1 MHPTQAALRDALL
14 AARRQQRALEPATH
28 WTLALPDAEAAYTL
42 QQAVGVALGE
52 WAADELPRCW
62 KSGSAA
68 CDVPLT
74 HAPLLPS
81 GVHGDGADLR
91 SQSWL
96 LQPMLVE
103 AEIALRLG
111 RAVDPATAQSLHPD
125 EAPALVDALAVAIEV
140 VDSRW
145 RDLTHT
151 PPLLKLADFQVH
163 GALVLG
169 PWRPWQAV
177 DWSAQTGR
185 LRMGGDAPIEFR
197 GSHPLGTPT
206 WLLPGWLRHLTR
218 HGSTVPAGTVV
229 TTGAWCGGVPVARG
243 QRVQAQFDGLGEV
256 GLWL

>member
-14 AARRQQRALEPATH
+14 AARRQHRALDPAPH
-28 WTLALPDAEAAYTL
+28 WSLAVPDADTAQAL
-42 QQAVGVALGE
+42 QQAQGVALGE
-52 WAADELPRCW
+52 WAPDGLPGYW

-68 CDVPLT
+68 CDVPLV

-81 GVHGDGADLR
+81 GVHAPGADLR
-91 SQSWL
+91 AQTWL
-96 LQPMLVE
+96 LQPPLVE

-111 RAVDPATAQSLHPD
+111 QPVDAATAQRLHPD

-145 RDLTHT
+145 RDLAHT

-169 PWRPWQAV
+169 PWQPWRAI
-177 DWSAQTGR
+177 DWSAQAGW
-185 LRMGGDAPIEFR
+185 LRCGDAAPIAFR

-206 WLLPGWLRHLTR
+206 WLLPGWLRYLTR
-218 HGSTVPAGTVV
+218 HGATVPAGTVV
-229 TTGAWCGGVPVARG
+229 TTGAWCGGVPVSRG
-243 QRVQAQFDGLGEV
+243 QHVLAHFDGLGEV
-256 GLWL
+256 EMWL